1 MKIWGQ
7 LAEKDLDRRLT
18 HLAVDE
24 NLAGP
29 TQNQALAAVLFLY
42 EHALE
47 RPLAGF
53 IQVGLNILNIG
64 VGINH

>member
-1 MKIWGQ
+1 MGPTRREGPR
-7 LAEKDLDRRLT
+7 LALDTSGSGRKP
-18 HLAVDE
+18 
-24 NLAGP
+24 GWS
-29 TQNQALAAVLFLY
+29 TQNQALAAVLVLY

-47 RPLAGF
+47 RPLTGF